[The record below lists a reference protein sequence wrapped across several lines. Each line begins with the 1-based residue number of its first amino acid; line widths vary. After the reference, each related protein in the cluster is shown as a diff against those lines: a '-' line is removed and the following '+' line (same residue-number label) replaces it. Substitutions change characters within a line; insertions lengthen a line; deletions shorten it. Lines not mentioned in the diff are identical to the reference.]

1 MFGDDDID
9 EVLAIMLL
17 MKYLSFAGGD
27 DAGEE
32 QFTSSI
38 SPTLKM
44 MDYMDQDAEDEDGKN
59 SKGGEDNQSEKFDRR
74 AKCSTNLYLLPR
86 KPASGRQ
93 RVGGLVGGWVGG
105 CTI

>member
-1 MFGDDDID
+1 
-9 EVLAIMLL
+9 MLL

-44 MDYMDQDAEDEDGKN
+44 MDYMDQDAEDEDCKN
-59 SKGGEDNQSEKFDRR
+59 SKGGEDNQNEMFDSR
-74 AKCSTNLYLLPR
+74 AKCSTHPLWLPQEFNQ
-86 KPASGRQ
+86 ALRQ
-93 RVGGLVGGWVGG
+93 QCTCTVGAVGQVY
-105 CTI
+105 